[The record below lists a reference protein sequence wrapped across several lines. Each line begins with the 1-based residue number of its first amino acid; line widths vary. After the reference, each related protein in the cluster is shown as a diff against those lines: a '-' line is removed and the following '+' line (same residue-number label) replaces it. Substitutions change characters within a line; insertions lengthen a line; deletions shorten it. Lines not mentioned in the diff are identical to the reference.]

1 MKLAR
6 RQSREA
12 GFDAGATVAGYVV
25 TRAVSGGGTGEA
37 VYEAKAGDGLA
48 ATIVAGH
55 GRYAAL
61 ENPARFRRL
70 ARLRAEIEHPG
81 LLRVRDWG
89 EHDGTPFFVT
99 DPYPAGTL
107 TGLLEGGPMAP
118 ERALAVLAPVA
129 GALDACHSGGLV
141 HQLLTD
147 QSILLDSD
155 QAVLDT
161 FAIAA
166 GDAVRTW
173 DTLAA
178 RDLRYG
184 TPEAMRGEAVEP
196 ASNVYSLTA
205 LLVHLL
211 TGHAPYEGADSA
223 PSNLAWAVGVLHL
236 SEPPPRVS
244 ERLPELGTDID
255 GVVAW
260 GMAKDP
266 SDRPQTAGSLLEAA
280 SQALGVPAP
289 APAPAGLAPATA
301 PQRSDARTQAAPA
314 AASVPAAAPA
324 GADPNTRSARRRPPR
339 RRSRSRLLLTAAIA
353 AVAVAGL
360 VAGAVVDPFG
370 GESPEAQPARP
381 ASASAP
387 AVARLDAERTALR
400 SELAAASTPQEQSA
414 IAAELSAAYDEFAA
428 SARPGRLAGA
438 ARAAAA
444 AYAQMADAAEGGD
457 FAAYAEARAEVAA
470 ADGRFAVLTR
480 Q

>member
-6 RQSREA
+6 GQSREA
-12 GFDAGATVAGYVV
+12 GFEAGATVAGYVI
-25 TRAVSGGGTGEA
+25 TRAVGGGGTGEA
-37 VYEAKAGDGLA
+37 IYEAKDRDGLV

-55 GRYAAL
+55 GRRAVL
-61 ENPARFRRL
+61 DNRARFRRL
-70 ARLRAEIEHPG
+70 ARLRAGIEHPG
-81 LLRVRDWG
+81 LLAVRDWG
-89 EHDGTPFFVT
+89 EHDGTPFFLT
-99 DPYPAGTL
+99 DPYPPGTL
-107 TGLLEGGPMAP
+107 TALLEGGPVAP

-129 GALDACHSGGLV
+129 EALDVCHSRELV

-147 QSILLDSD
+147 QSILLDGD
-155 QAVLDT
+155 EAMLDT

-184 TPEAMRGEAVEP
+184 TPEAMRGEPVEP

-205 LLVHLL
+205 LLTHLL

-244 ERLPELGTDID
+244 ERLPRLGTDID
-255 GVVAW
+255 EVVAW

-266 SDRPQTAGSLLEAA
+266 SDRPQTAGALLHAA
-280 SQALGVPAP
+280 SQALGAPATGVAP
-289 APAPAGLAPATA
+289 APVPRRTEARAAEAATSAPG
-301 PQRSDARTQAAPA
+301 D
-314 AASVPAAAPA
+314 
-324 GADPNTRSARRRPPR
+324 ADPDTRSARRRPRR
-339 RRSRSRLLLTAAIA
+339 RRSGSRLLRAAAIA

-360 VAGAVVDPFG
+360 AAGAVVDPFG
-370 GESPEAQPARP
+370 GEPPEAQPARSGP
-381 ASASAP
+381 AP
-387 AVARLDAERTALR
+387 AVARLDEERTALR

-414 IAAELSAAYDEFAA
+414 AAAELSAAYDEFAA
-428 SARPGRLAGA
+428 SARPGRLVGA

-444 AYAQMADAAEGGD
+444 AYAQMAEAAEAGD
-457 FAAYAEARAEVAA
+457 FASYAEARAEVAA